1 MRTIDFTLLAVL
13 IGSYIAMVGA
23 IPVGD
28 GSPAG
33 SIARRDEEYVP
44 LQQQLHGEHGC
55 SDSTKKNP
63 SIARPAAI
71 IVTVAAGPAMAQS
84 ESPDCNVFCH
94 FPSIAEL
101 SIST

>member
-33 SIARRDEEYVP
+33 SIARRDEEYVFYNSSYTGSMDV
-44 LQQQLHGEHGC
+44 LTRL
-55 SDSTKKNP
+55 KKTLLCTSCRYNR
-63 SIARPAAI
+63 SSGGWSCN
-71 IVTVAAGPAMAQS
+71 GP
-84 ESPDCNVFCH
+84 
-94 FPSIAEL
+94 I
-101 SIST
+101 